1 MRWLRDPGAMLEACA
16 RRYGDCFTLRLWNQP
31 PWVVF
36 SDPEGIK
43 DIFTG
48 DPALLHAGEAN
59 EVLKS
64 VLGENSLLLMDG
76 ERHLRERRLM
86 MPPFHGERMRAY
98 GETMRDVADRAID
111 SWPIGKPFAIHAEM
125 QRITLEVIL
134 RTVFGLGA
142 GPRLERMRALLVRYT
157 ALGTSR
163 LGTALLLLMPPRY
176 ARRIGDLAMDPV
188 RLGPFALDLS
198 RLLPWRELLQVGR
211 EVDAL
216 IYEELAERRAR
227 ASAAGDDVLT
237 MLMAARDE
245 AGQPMSDVELRDE
258 LLTLLLAGHETSATS
273 LAWAIHRIL
282 EHPEVLRALGEE
294 RDRVTGPGP
303 LDVDQIGNLA
313 YLDATLK
320 ETMRTRPIIS
330 IVARKLK
337 GPMRI
342 GGRDLPAG
350 VVAIACIHL
359 AHQRAASWPDP
370 ERFDPARFLGKK
382 PEPYEFFPFGGG
394 TRRCVGMAFALY
406 EMKIVL
412 AQVLR
417 RVRLR
422 AAPGS
427 RVRIERRGITLAPS
441 GGVPVI
447 LDARLGLGLEV

>member
-1 MRWLRDPGAMLEACA
+1 MPRPLSTHDHWPG
-16 RRYGDCFTLRLWNQP
+16 
-31 PWVVF
+31 V
-36 SDPEGIK
+36 
-43 DIFTG
+43 
-48 DPALLHAGEAN
+48 
-59 EVLKS
+59 
-64 VLGENSLLLMDG
+64 
-76 ERHLRERRLM
+76 
-86 MPPFHGERMRAY
+86 
-98 GETMRDVADRAID
+98 
-111 SWPIGKPFAIHAEM
+111 
-125 QRITLEVIL
+125 
-134 RTVFGLGA
+134 
-142 GPRLERMRALLVRYT
+142 
-157 ALGTSR
+157 SR
-163 LGTALLLLMPPRY
+163 
-176 ARRIGDLAMDPV
+176 
-188 RLGPFALDLS
+188 
-198 RLLPWRELLQVGR
+198 RELLQVGR

-313 YLDATLK
+313 YLDATRK

-394 TRRCVGMAFALY
+394 TRRGVGMAFALY